1 MNRALLRAGLR
12 WHGRHRVQT
21 LLLILG
27 VALGVALVVGIDIAN
42 TSADR
47 AFRLSTTSLTGKATH
62 QIVGDGI
69 GISDTVFS
77 FLRQR
82 IGFRPS
88 APVIE
93 GVLSLEG
100 VTVRQLRLLGVDPY
114 SEPPFRGYVAARVDA
129 AAIVPF
135 LTVPGSIALSAELA
149 AELRVAP
156 GDTLHLRRGVR
167 SLRMP
172 VAGILRAG
180 DELERRSLRGMIIT
194 DIATAQDVMDLPG
207 RLSHIDLIVADD
219 TAATLARLR
228 ALLPAGVRIETAER
242 RSSAISSMTD
252 AFSLNLTALSLL
264 ALLVGMFLIY
274 DTVSFSVVQRR
285 EQFGVLRAIGASR
298 GQIGTMVLG
307 ETLLLAA
314 IGTAAGLALG
324 ILLGNAA
331 LGLVTQTISDL
342 YYTMTVT
349 DVELSMWNLLKGAG
363 LGLGAALL
371 ATLLPA
377 REAMMATPAGAVRR
391 AILEDRIRAMLPR
404 ITLLGALLLLAGL
417 AIVPLPQRMV
427 ALSFGAVLL
436 VLLGTALLSPVV
448 IRSSM
453 SLLVRGRHLF
463 PGVTTVMAARN
474 IARSLSRTSLAIA
487 ALMIAVSV
495 IVGVNTMIGSFR
507 QTVEDW
513 LAVTLGAD
521 VFVSVPFSGAGRNEG
536 MPMALRDSIAAH
548 PEVARVITARPL
560 ALQTERYGPLQLV
573 AASDDVAKRR
583 PYQWQRVARARIWPA
598 MHEGA
603 VLISEPFAWR
613 HAIDP
618 ARDSVITLR
627 TESGEKDFLIVGI
640 FYDYSSDKG
649 TVLMSDRVYRT
660 HWRDSLVGSVAAF
673 LHPGADVD
681 AVVHDLQHR
690 LGATSNVLVQSNRGL
705 RDTALAIFDRT
716 FTITL
721 ALQLLAGIVAFIG
734 VFSALMALQLERGR
748 EIATLRATGMSRSQL
763 ARLILAETGLMGA
776 VSGLLALPVGLAMAL
791 MLVHVINLRSF
802 GWTLQLRLDP
812 IDFAL
817 AFAVAIAAALLAG
830 IYPAFRFAQTDIRQA
845 LREE

>member
-12 WHGRHRVQT
+12 WHRRHRVQT

-42 TSADR
+42 SSADR
-47 AFRLSTTSLTGKATH
+47 SFRLSTSSLTGKATH
-62 QIVGDGI
+62 QIVGGGS

-77 FLRQR
+77 YIRR
-82 IGFRPS
+82 TSGFRPS
-88 APVIE
+88 APVVE

-100 VTVRQLRLLGVDPY
+100 KQARQLRLLGVDPY
-114 SEPPFRGYVAARVDA
+114 SEAPFRGYLGARVEH

-135 LTVPGSIALSAELA
+135 LTVPGSVALSAELA
-149 AELRVAP
+149 TELGVAP
-156 GDTLHLRRGVR
+156 GDTLRLRRGVR
-167 SLRMP
+167 SLAMT
-172 VAGILRAG
+172 VAGVLRSG
-180 DELERRSLRGMIIT
+180 DELERRSLRGLLVA
-194 DIATAQDVMDLPG
+194 DISTAQEALDLPG
-207 RLSHIDLIVADD
+207 RLSHIDLIVTGD
-219 TAATLARLR
+219 TAVVLSQLR
-228 ALLPAGVRIETAER
+228 ALLPSGVRIETAER
-242 RSSAISSMTD
+242 RSAAISSMTD

-264 ALLVGMFLIY
+264 ALVVGMFLIY

-298 GQIGTMVLG
+298 GQIGVMVLG

-349 DVELSMWNLLKGAG
+349 DVELSAWSLVKGAV

-371 ATLLPA
+371 AALLPA
-377 REAMMATPAGAVRR
+377 REAMMAAPAGAVRR
-391 AILEDRIRAMLPR
+391 AMLEDRIRGLLPR
-404 ITLLGALLLLAGL
+404 LSALGGLMLAAGL
-417 AIVPLPQRMV
+417 AIVLIPQRLV

-436 VLLGTALLSPVV
+436 VLLGTALLSPAA
-448 IRSSM
+448 IRITM
-453 SLLVRGRHLF
+453 TMLVRFRRLL
-463 PGVTTVMAARN
+463 PGVTAVMAARN
-474 IARSLSRTSLAIA
+474 ISRSLSRTSVAIA

-513 LAVTLGAD
+513 LAITLGAD
-521 VFVSVPFSGAGRNEG
+521 VFVSVPYTGAGQNEG
-536 MPMALRDSIAAH
+536 MSPALRDSIAAH
-548 PEVARVITARPL
+548 PAVTRVVTARTL
-560 ALQTERYGPLQLV
+560 SLQSERYGALQLV
-573 AASDDVAKRR
+573 AASGDIARRR
-583 PYQWQRVARARIWPA
+583 PYKWQRTGRERIWPM
-598 MHEGA
+598 MHRGA
-603 VLISEPFAWR
+603 VLVSEPFAWR
-613 HAIDP
+613 HGIDP
-618 ARDSVITLR
+618 ARDSTVTLL
-627 TESGEKDFLIVGI
+627 TDTGEKDFLIAGI

-649 TVLMSDRVYRT
+649 TVLMSDRVYRA
-660 HWRDSLVGSVAAF
+660 HWSDTLVGSVAAY
-673 LHPGADVD
+673 LRPEANVD
-681 AVVHDLQHR
+681 EVVADLQRR
-690 LGATSNVLVQSNRGL
+690 LGSASNVLVQSNRGL
-705 RDTALAIFDRT
+705 RDTALTIFDRT

-748 EIATLRATGMSRSQL
+748 EIATLRATGMSRLQL
-763 ARLILAETGLMGA
+763 ARLILTETGLMGA

-791 MLVHVINLRSF
+791 MLVYVINLRSF

-812 IDFAL
+812 MDFVL
-817 AFAVAIAAALLAG
+817 AFVVAVAAALLAG
-830 IYPAFRFAQTDIRQA
+830 IYPAIRFAQTDIRQA